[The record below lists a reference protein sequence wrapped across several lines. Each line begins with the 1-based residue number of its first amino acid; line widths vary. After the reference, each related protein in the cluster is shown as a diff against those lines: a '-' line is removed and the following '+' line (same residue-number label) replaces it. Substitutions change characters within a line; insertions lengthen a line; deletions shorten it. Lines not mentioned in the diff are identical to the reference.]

1 MGITIFNGKTHYKW
15 PSFNSYVGLPEGTS
29 PFQMVK
35 VPHSPRAQRRR
46 ATESPPPLRGPG
58 PCASAPPQRH
68 QSPGHGHHWPRWW
81 GSPAAS
87 FEGRPAVRGGED
99 FFGNDWFVGYTALDP
114 IIINSTEKHSSISS
128 FNQKKREISEGEQT
142 CIILIFQMSAT
153 CSHLL
158 GQPLAAICSHLQPL
172 ALSATCNLQPLA
184 ATWQT
189 PAPVAAASGC
199 QVAAKWLQVAASG
212 CQVATKWL
220 PSGCRV
226 PSWKKSKLVDV
237 AFFFKFAASGCQTA
251 GTWLL
256 EQSWG
261 RKKKNY
267 KFTFFSR

>member
-15 PSFNSYVGLPEGTS
+15 PIFNSYVGLPEGTS

-58 PCASAPPQRH
+58 PCASAPPRRH

-153 CSHLL
+153 CSHL
-158 GQPLAAICSHLQPL
+158 QPLARSATCSHLQPL
-172 ALSATCNLQPLA
+172 AATCPVSHLQLA
-184 ATWQT
+184 ATCSHLADTCSSGCSKWL
-189 PAPVAAASGC
+189 PSGC
-199 QVAAKWLQVAASG
+199 QVAASG
-212 CQVATKWL
+212 RKWL
-220 PSGCRV
+220 PSGHQV
-226 PSWKKSKLVDV
+226 AAKWLPSAIL
-237 AFFFKFAASGCQTA
+237 
-251 GTWLL
+251 
-256 EQSWG
+256 
-261 RKKKNY
+261 KKK
-267 KFTFFSR
+267 